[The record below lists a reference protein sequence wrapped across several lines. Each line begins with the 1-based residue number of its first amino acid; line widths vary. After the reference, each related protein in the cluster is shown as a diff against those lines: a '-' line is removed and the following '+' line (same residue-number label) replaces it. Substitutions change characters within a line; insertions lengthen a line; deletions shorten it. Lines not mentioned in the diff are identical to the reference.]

1 MKPTPTAEPF
11 VWGGMPH
18 LFALLFL
25 AVVAVGLVWCG
36 RRLRGGQA
44 QIWLSRAFALAIG
57 FGQGAMQIETML
69 PKNWTIEYS
78 VPLQLCDL
86 AWMVAVYALW
96 TRRRWA
102 ASVLYYWG
110 LTLTTQGLITP
121 HLDVDFPSFE
131 FIMFFYG
138 HGAVVLAA
146 IYLTWG
152 VGLRPGWNDYQRTL
166 VATLVWGVSVFTFN
180 ILAGTN
186 YGYLNHK
193 PPMASALDF
202 LGPYP
207 LYLVSELLLATI
219 LWSLMTWAWTRRGK
233 HQATAARFPWQT
245 RSGRFDAVRATR
257 PVPSETA

>member
-1 MKPTPTAEPF
+1 MKPTLAAEPF

-18 LFALLFL
+18 IFAILFL
-25 AVVAVGLVWCG
+25 AVLAAGLVWCG
-36 RRLRGGQA
+36 RNLRGGQV
-44 QIWLSRAFALAIG
+44 QVWLSRVFALAIL
-57 FGQGAMQIETML
+57 FVQGAMQIETML
-69 PKNWTIEYS
+69 PQNWTIEYS

-96 TRRRWA
+96 TRERGA

-110 LTLTTQGLITP
+110 LTLTTQGIITP
-121 HLDVDFPSFE
+121 HLDVEFPSFE

-152 VGLRPGWNDYQRTL
+152 VGLQPGWIDYRRTL
-166 VATLVWGVSVFTFN
+166 AATVVWGVSVFTFN
-180 ILAGTN
+180 SLLGTN

-193 PPMASALDF
+193 PPMPSALDF

-207 LYLVSELLLATI
+207 MYLVSELTLATI
-219 LWSLMTWAWTRRGK
+219 IWSLMTWAWTRDGK
-233 HQATAARFPWQT
+233 HRDAAQSPLRA
-245 RSGRFDAVRATR
+245 RSARFDATRDPR